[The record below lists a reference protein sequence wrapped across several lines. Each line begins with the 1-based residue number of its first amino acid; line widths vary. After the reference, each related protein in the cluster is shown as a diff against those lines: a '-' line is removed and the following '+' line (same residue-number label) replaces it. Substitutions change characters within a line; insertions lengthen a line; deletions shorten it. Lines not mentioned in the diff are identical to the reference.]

1 MTTAVTA
8 NLITHLD
15 NPTNQQKPNATDKP
29 KGHAVLGPGNRFT
42 PEASLEPD
50 NARNEADLSR
60 RQAEIE
66 QAANP
71 IPSIEEVPE
80 EAHEIE
86 QADNP
91 IPSIEEGSEDAR
103 EDSTTRSQP
112 PDDDEEPKADIQDVL
127 KCKRD
132 DYHGILKLDDEYD
145 DPTVEMAAIEWAVY
159 SRGTDLHPKFNRDE
173 GAQEAFQSESP
184 SHFEETNCLT

>member
-66 QAANP
+66 QADNP
-71 IPSIEEVPE
+71 IPSIEEV
-80 EAHEIE
+80 
-86 QADNP
+86 
-91 IPSIEEGSEDAR
+91 SEDAR

-132 DYHGILKLDDEYD
+132 DYHGILKLDDKYD

-159 SRGTDLHPKFNRDE
+159 SRGTDLHPKFNGDE